1 MNVMHITLTGAVLNC
16 LLGGVKIALGILAG
30 SRALVADG
38 FHSLSDLI
46 TDGAVL
52 LGLHA
57 ASRPPDDN
65 HAFGHGRYE
74 TVSALF
80 VGVLLAGAGVGIGWD
95 AVQSALGSLAG
106 DAPPPPRLYAAGAA
120 FVSILVKEG
129 LYQVTRRAGIA
140 SGSPAV
146 AANAWHHRSDAL
158 SSLAAFAGIVAA
170 ALLGPSWRIMDS
182 LAAALVAVLIIGV
195 GIKTSVLAIRE
206 MTDVALPGEE
216 CQRILEDVAAVPGVS
231 DPHNLKTR
239 KLGTTVAVEVHFRV
253 DGSITVDAGHLIATA
268 VEARIKDRFGEDTRV
283 ITHVEPWKPL
293 PSG

>member
-1 MNVMHITLTGAVLNC
+1 MNVMHITLAGAVINC
-16 LLGGVKIALGILAG
+16 LLGGAKITLGILAG

-38 FHSLSDLI
+38 IHSLSDLI

-80 VGVLLAGAGVGIGWD
+80 VGVLLAGAGAGIGWD
-95 AVQSALGSLAG
+95 ALQTTLESLRG
-106 DAPPPPRLYAAGAA
+106 TIPPPPRLYAAGAA
-120 FVSILVKEG
+120 LFSILVKEG

-146 AANAWHHRSDAL
+146 TANAWHHRSDAL

-170 ALLGPSWRIMDS
+170 VLLGPSWRVMDS
-182 LAAALVAVLIIGV
+182 LAAALVAVLIVGV
-195 GIKTSVLAIRE
+195 GVKTVVVALRE
-206 MTDVALPGEE
+206 MTDLALPPEE

-239 KLGTTVAVEVHFRV
+239 RLGTTVAVEVHFRV
-253 DGSITVDAGHLIATA
+253 DGSITVDAGHLIATT
-268 VEARIKDRFGEDTRV
+268 VEARIKERFGPDTRV

-293 PSG
+293 ILP